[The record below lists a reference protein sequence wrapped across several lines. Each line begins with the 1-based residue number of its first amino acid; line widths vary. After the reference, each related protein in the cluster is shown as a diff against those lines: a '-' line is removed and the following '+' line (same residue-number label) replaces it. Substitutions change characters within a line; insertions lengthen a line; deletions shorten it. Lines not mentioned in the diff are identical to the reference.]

1 MNPAE
6 RQRVRKLTLEEVNE
20 KVTNIYSDD
29 ESLSDALE
37 TLSDVSSDDEVDE
50 DNVIPEVPR

>member
-6 RQRVRKLTLEEVNE
+6 RQRVRKLTLKEVYE